1 VAALGPADATPT
13 RFPRVRLDL
22 PEGYRPVPLDE
33 DPVRRLARTDWMVRS
48 MFPAAS
54 GSVLFAA
61 VQHFT
66 AVADLQS
73 ANGIAAAALRYARV
87 DDQFTAAYVSF
98 ALTPLDYESV
108 EVAAMGIFE
117 SFTGPDDPP
126 AEPAKA
132 NTPADPGQPAQAGRH
147 AQSDQPAQWVEPAEL
162 VAAAQVAEP
171 AEPAVG
177 GPGVLRDGR
186 YVMGLTLPCGPAVAL
201 TELKTIQIDAA
212 ESQTGAAA
220 DLDVGMLQ
228 VHVPV
233 KEFQCLFVLT
243 LTTPMVAE
251 FDDYCRD
258 GAKMALSLQ
267 FSDPGGGGDVGWR
280 PRGLIGLSALAPR

>member
-1 VAALGPADATPT
+1 
-13 RFPRVRLDL
+13 
-22 PEGYRPVPLDE
+22 VPLDE
-33 DPVRRLARTDWMVRS
+33 DPVLRLARTDWMVRS
-48 MFPAAS
+48 MFPTAS

-87 DDQFTAAYVSF
+87 DDRFTAAYVSF

-126 AEPAKA
+126 AEPAEA
-132 NTPADPGQPAQAGRH
+132 SAPAAPGRPAQAGRLD
-147 AQSDQPAQWVEPAEL
+147 QSDQPAQWVEPAEL
-162 VAAAQVAEP
+162 IAAAQVAELPEP
-171 AEPAVG
+171 AESAVG

-201 TELKTIQIDAA
+201 TELKTIRVGAA
-212 ESQTGAAA
+212 ESQTGAVA

-251 FDDYCRD
+251 FDDYCQD

>member
-1 VAALGPADATPT
+1 VAPLGPAEAPAA
-13 RFPRVRLDL
+13 RFPRVSLDL
-22 PEGYRPVPLDE
+22 PAGYRPVPLDR
-33 DPVRRLARTDWMVRS
+33 DPVLRLARTDWMVRS
-48 MFPAAS
+48 MFPTAS
-54 GSVLFAA
+54 DAVLSAA

-73 ANGIAAAALRYARV
+73 VNGIAAAALRYARV
-87 DDQFTAAYVSF
+87 EDRFTAAYVSF

-117 SFTGPDDPP
+117 SFTGPDEPSVEPSIDPP
-126 AEPAKA
+126 AEPFGASD
-132 NTPADPGQPAQAGRH
+132 PAPPAPPVGA
-147 AQSDQPAQWVEPAEL
+147 AESDRPTGEPTDD
-162 VAAAQVAEP
+162 
-171 AEPAVG
+171 

-201 TELKTIQIDAA
+201 TELKTVRIDAA

-220 DLDVGMLQ
+220 ALDVGMLQ

-251 FDDYCRD
+251 FDQYCRD
-258 GAKMALSLQ
+258 GAKIALSLQ
-267 FSDPGGGGDVGWR
+267 FSDAGGGDVGWR
-280 PRGLIGLSALAPR
+280 PRGLIGVGALTPS